1 MSPEEASMPS
11 KLAGA
16 GTVYV
21 AITVVEAVLRVV
33 VEKTLV
39 VVTLLVTV
47 DVKVV
52 EYMVRL
58 VSTEVIVVVVELNM
72 VVVVAGGVIVLSG
85 VETERTTISS
95 GGRVVVDDVVGI
107 AVFAEVAIFVT
118 HFTVDIVVELS
129 VIVKESPATIDFARV
144 NKRSDCN
151 SNMRGMRESRE
162 NRLYVRFFRQQTA
175 F

>member
-1 MSPEEASMPS
+1 MPS

-95 GGRVVVDDVVGI
+95 GGRVVVDDVDGI
-107 AVFAEVAIFVT
+107 AVFAEEVAIFVT